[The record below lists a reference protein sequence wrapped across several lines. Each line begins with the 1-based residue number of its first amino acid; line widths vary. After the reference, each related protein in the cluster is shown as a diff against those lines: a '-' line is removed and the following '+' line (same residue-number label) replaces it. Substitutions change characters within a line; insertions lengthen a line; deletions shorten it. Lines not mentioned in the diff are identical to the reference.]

1 MITLHN
7 AVFGFFQRILE
18 NWLLGLAARAVFA
31 GTLFVYFYNSFLTK
45 VDAANGDYFTVRDS
59 AFIQI
64 YGDKVFEAVQY
75 DFSSLAF
82 WPWGFIVYLGTYAEI
97 VLPVLI
103 ILGFMTR
110 IASLGMLIFIGVMTY
125 KDITG
130 EVLPPSLMVP
140 GYEAP
145 AAAPATPAPAAE
157 AGATADA
164 TASPAETAPVTA
176 PVAASVETNPESPYG
191 GVSAETIGTW
201 FDGKPDSEIV
211 DQRAYWAFVLFY
223 LFLRGAGAISLD
235 RLLGG
240 RPDDDEDDDE
250 Y

>member
-7 AVFGFFQRILE
+7 AVFGWFQRILE
-18 NWLLGLAARAVFA
+18 NWFLGLAARAVFA

-45 VDAANGDYFTVRDS
+45 VDSRNGDYFTVTDG

-64 YGDKVFEAVQY
+64 YGDRVFEAVGY
-75 DFSSLAF
+75 NFSSLEF
-82 WPWGFIVYLGTYAEI
+82 WPWGALVYLATYAEI

-103 ILGFMTR
+103 VLGFMTR
-110 IASLGMLIFIGVMTY
+110 IASVGMLIFIGVMTF
-125 KDITG
+125 KDING
-130 EVLPPSLMVP
+130 EVFPPSLMVP

-145 AAAPATPAPAAE
+145 AAAPPAPAD
-157 AGATADA
+157 GAADPTA
-164 TASPAETAPVTA
+164 TPAETAPAGPA
-176 PVAASVETNPESPYG
+176 PIPGAADP
-191 GVSAETIGTW
+191 ETIGAW
-201 FDGKPDSEIV
+201 FDGQPDSAIV
-211 DQRAYWAFVLFY
+211 DQRAFWAFLLLY
-223 LFLRGAGAISLD
+223 LTIRGAGAISLD